1 MYGDSS
7 YFDIL
12 SASFSKSFLT
22 SLLILSMI
30 FFNALVQSGNHPGVL
45 VSADSS
51 FNIVAISAKCL
62 PVMYTNARSICCCN
76 GLMSECLRQFNRVG
90 PDKGW
95 KEGQVTLNM
104 WRKTCSA
111 SCFLLSPMDMIKIR
125 ADCKYDEDELAAILP
140 YWSSFISGTIA
151 EQITI
156 LKRESS
162 PQCSTTGWV

>member
-62 PVMYTNARSICCCN
+62 PVMYTDARSICCCN
-76 GLMSECLRQFNRVG
+76 GLMSECLRQFNRFG
-90 PDKGW
+90 PDGP
-95 KEGQVTLNM
+95 
-104 WRKTCSA
+104 CS
-111 SCFLLSPMDMIKIR
+111 
-125 ADCKYDEDELAAILP
+125 
-140 YWSSFISGTIA
+140 SSFGGW
-151 EQITI
+151 
-156 LKRESS
+156 
-162 PQCSTTGWV
+162 STHCRVKGRQRLERGPGNPEHVA